1 MAATIKRSPSYP
13 TVPLSDSIERAKAFY
28 KKEGKH
34 ETLVPTA
41 ASHWGY
47 GPKSS
52 GGLSIIAALKAYGL
66 MGDRGNSADR
76 KVFLTPFG
84 LSIVQDER
92 IVSPDRDAAIKR
104 AALTP
109 KIMSELW
116 SRYQD
121 NLPSKDT
128 IYHFLKVEKEFN
140 ENAVAD
146 VLSIYLK
153 NIEFARLSSQSQ
165 QENGE
170 EEGES
175 ADENGS
181 QGMPASLPPVPAP
194 LMPQTPPPLVVTPAP
209 AIATVSATGSV
220 AVGSA
225 YSGDEIANYRVSK
238 STTIRL
244 LANGPYSRKS
254 MEGLVK
260 QIQLAIELGNFDDLP
275 DEEEQS

>member
-1 MAATIKRSPSYP
+1 MAVTVKRSPSYP
-13 TVPLSDSIERAKAFY
+13 TVPLSDAIERAKAFH

-52 GGLSIIAALKAYGL
+52 GGLSIISALKAYGL

-153 NIEFARLSSQSQ
+153 NIEFARLSGQS
-165 QENGE
+165 E
-170 EEGES
+170 ESGGDDEGEP
-175 ADENGS
+175 ADESGG
-181 QGMPASLPPVPAP
+181 QAMPASLASVTAP
-194 LMPQTPPPLVVTPAP
+194 LTPQLSPPLVITPAP
-209 AIATVSATGSV
+209 GITKMLASGSV

-244 LANGPYSRKS
+244 VASGPYSRKS

-275 DEEEQS
+275 EDEG